1 MRHTSYFPFGPSNI
15 SAVVL
20 SRKSE
25 LEALRNEDREQEG
38 DKKVEIAQD
47 THLDQF

>member
-1 MRHTSYFPFGPSNI
+1 MRYTSYFPFEPSNI

-25 LEALRNEDREQEG
+25 IEALRNEDREQEG
-38 DKKVEIAQD
+38 DKGGDSPVY
-47 THLDQF
+47 TS

>member
-1 MRHTSYFPFGPSNI
+1 MRYTSYFPFDPSNI

-25 LEALRNEDREQEG
+25 IEVLRDEDRDEEG
-38 DKKVEIAQD
+38 DKKVETAQY
-47 THLDQF
+47 THLDKF